1 MESTATQLTAL
12 RAVRRSRRLSLQQVA
27 TLAEIDIGHLSRVE
41 RGKAGLSVEA
51 LARLAKVL
59 GLTELERDLEL
70 YAMTPET
77 RVPGLSRATGHA
89 LASRDKSI
97 PPA

>member
-77 RVPGLSRATGHA
+77 RSPST
-89 LASRDKSI
+89 